1 MAGRVEDAAPVSLSS
16 GGTGR
21 FGQARVGAMRCVRAL
36 ARKMMNE
43 MGIWTGPRLSALL
56 AGVIV
61 LGD

>member
-21 FGQARVGAMRCVRAL
+21 FRQAAVGVRAL

-43 MGIWTGPRLSALL
+43 RGIWTGPRLSALL

-61 LGD
+61 LGI